1 MKKIT
6 DKIIAAVF
14 VLGLSF
20 ALWYYTDRED
30 FDRVMSMKNDIDIN
44 IKMAEKD
51 KKEENKKLDK
61 EIDDTKPMIKTN
73 KSLGNILTI
82 KQKQVELPMN
92 VFDLIDMF
100 KNVNEHNFHFN
111 SEGLSTTIL
120 NINGKTL
127 KTYIDETKYPD
138 ERQSVKG
145 FDFENS
151 TLKDIILPYNILLT
165 DNIDTAFEKIEAED
179 KEIITTED
187 LKIIKYSYKRKP
199 MEIAFKDNKI
209 KGVIFNGQNYRR
221 FYEDKEYS
229 QISAYGIGFN
239 TNDTNTKITD
249 LFGFNRADWKHT
261 EDELSDVSKKALDFT
276 FVSYNAEKVPVYQ
289 KGDEASFIFTPEG
302 YLKTVAF
309 KQGTEVSLA
318 IPGKDTIKLPIEKL
332 KLLEE
337 LNKNSILYKLEDGKV
352 YFNINS
358 RTGVIVDDNMVLVY
372 KKAFENKEEDTKKE
386 DKNSDDWFYHW
397 WLMNNFFLND

>member
-1 MKKIT
+1 MKKII

-44 IKMAEKD
+44 IKMAETD
-51 KKEENKKLDK
+51 KKEENKKPDK
-61 EIDDTKPMIKTN
+61 EINDTNAIKKTN
-73 KSLGNILTI
+73 KNLGNILTI

-92 VFDLIDMF
+92 VFDFIDMF
-100 KNVNEHNFHFN
+100 KSVNEHNFYFN

-165 DNIDTAFEKIEAED
+165 DNIDTAFKKIETED

-187 LKIIKYSYKRKP
+187 LKIIKYRYKRKP

-276 FVSYNAEKVPVYQ
+276 FVSYDAEKVPVYQ
-289 KGDEASFIFTPEG
+289 KGDESSFIFTPEG
-302 YLKTVAF
+302 YLKAVAF

-358 RTGVIVDDNMVLVY
+358 RTGVVFDDDVVLIY
-372 KKAFENKEEDTKKE
+372 KKKFEDKEEKMEEKNN
-386 DKNSDDWFYHW
+386 NSDDWFWHW
-397 WLMNNFFLND
+397 WTMNHLLLNN

>member
-1 MKKIT
+1 MKKII

-44 IKMAEKD
+44 IKMAETD
-51 KKEENKKLDK
+51 KKEENKKPDK
-61 EIDDTKPMIKTN
+61 EIDDTKPMKKTN
-73 KSLGNILTI
+73 KNLGNILTI

-111 SEGLSTTIL
+111 NEGLSTTIL

-145 FDFENS
+145 FDFEHS

-165 DNIDTAFEKIEAED
+165 DNIDTAFEKIGADD

-276 FVSYNAEKVPVYQ
+276 FVSYDAEKVPVYQ

-358 RTGVIVDDNMVLVY
+358 RTGVVFDDDMVLIY
-372 KKAFENKEEDTKKE
+372 KKKFEDKEEKTEEKDN
-386 DKNSDDWFYHW
+386 NSDDWFWHW
-397 WLMNNFFLND
+397 WTMNHLLLNN

>member
-51 KKEENKKLDK
+51 KKEENKKSDK

-358 RTGVIVDDNMVLVY
+358 RTGVIVDDDMLLIY
-372 KKAFENKEEDTKKE
+372 KKAFENKEENTKKE

>member
-1 MKKIT
+1 M
-6 DKIIAAVF
+6 
-14 VLGLSF
+14 
-20 ALWYYTDRED
+20 
-30 FDRVMSMKNDIDIN
+30 
-44 IKMAEKD
+44 
-51 KKEENKKLDK
+51 
-61 EIDDTKPMIKTN
+61 
-73 KSLGNILTI
+73 
-82 KQKQVELPMN
+82 
-92 VFDLIDMF
+92 
-100 KNVNEHNFHFN
+100 
-111 SEGLSTTIL
+111 
-120 NINGKTL
+120 
-127 KTYIDETKYPD
+127 
-138 ERQSVKG
+138 
-145 FDFENS
+145 
-151 TLKDIILPYNILLT
+151 
-165 DNIDTAFEKIEAED
+165 AFEKIEADD

-276 FVSYNAEKVPVYQ
+276 FVSYDAEKVPVYQ

-309 KQGTEVSLA
+309 KQGAEVSLA

-358 RTGVIVDDNMVLVY
+358 RTGVVFDDDMVLIY
-372 KKAFENKEEDTKKE
+372 KKKFEDKEEKTEEKDN
-386 DKNSDDWFYHW
+386 NSDDWFWHW
-397 WLMNNFFLND
+397 WTMNHLLLNN